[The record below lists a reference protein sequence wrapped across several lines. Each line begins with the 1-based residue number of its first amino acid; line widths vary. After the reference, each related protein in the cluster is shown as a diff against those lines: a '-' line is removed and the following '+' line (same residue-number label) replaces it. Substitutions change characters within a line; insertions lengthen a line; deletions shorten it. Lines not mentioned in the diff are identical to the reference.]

1 MQPTIDIVVLHLGCT
16 RDRAAPQMASL
27 SAAIATLDAFKKS
40 APAIAR
46 ALCFGQSLMIR
57 ERERWWLMTKREL
70 KWPKA
75 ASHISWNSDHFNII
89 S

>member
-40 APAIAR
+40 APAIVR
-46 ALCFGQSLMIR
+46 ALCFGQSLM
-57 ERERWWLMTKREL
+57 KREMVANDQEGTEVAQGS
-70 KWPKA
+70 KP
-75 ASHISWNSDHFNII
+75 HILE
-89 S
+89 

>member
-27 SAAIATLDAFKKS
+27 SGAIVTLDAFKKS

-57 ERERWWLMTKREL
+57 EREMVANDQEGTEVAQGSK
-70 KWPKA
+70 P
-75 ASHISWNSDHFNII
+75 HILE
-89 S
+89 

>member
-27 SAAIATLDAFKKS
+27 SGAIATLDAFKKS

-46 ALCFGQSLMIR
+46 ALCFGQSLM
-57 ERERWWLMTKREL
+57 KREMVANDQEGTEVAQGS
-70 KWPKA
+70 KP
-75 ASHISWNSDHFNII
+75 HILE
-89 S
+89 